1 MKKRSVSIS
10 FFVAIVA
17 LLFTAC
23 DKSPQVFSVNNFRT
37 GFEENGKSSS
47 VLPMPVKGLIGI
59 WSGLDHTLKISHSIS
74 SGFRNTGN
82 RPLKDTSFFI
92 VELID
97 SIQEQGVFRDTTTYD
112 LSFFSIGGQQYIE
125 VVSPGTKIAA
135 HDFMLP
141 ISTYLKLNKHTKDT
155 IVFQML
161 DGKYTETFLKLKGFK
176 FFIPYEINQ
185 GESGP
190 IYLTENPENLARIL
204 KDLYTIPQ
212 AFQRADTLIRLR

>member
-1 MKKRSVSIS
+1 MKNRRISISLFVSI
-10 FFVAIVA
+10 AA

-23 DKSPQVFSVNNFRT
+23 DKSPQVFSVNSFRT
-37 GFEENGKSSS
+37 GFEENGKSSN
-47 VLPMPVKGLIGI
+47 VLPIPVKGLIGI
-59 WSGLDHTLKISHSIS
+59 WSGLDHTLKISPSIS

-82 RPLKDTSFFI
+82 KSLKDTSFFI

-97 SIQEQGVFRDTTTYD
+97 SILEQGAFRDTTIYD
-112 LSFFSIGGQQYIE
+112 MSFFSIAGHAYIE
-125 VVSPGTKIAA
+125 IISPGTKIAA

-161 DGKYTETFLKLKGFK
+161 DGKYTETFLKSKGFK
-176 FFIPYEINQ
+176 FFIPYDISQ

-190 IYLTENPENLARIL
+190 IYLTENPENLARVL
-204 KDLYTIPQ
+204 KDLYTIPA